1 MTGVCD
7 RGGLGRGG
15 WDLGGVGR
23 EYLDRIGGYNCG
35 KSSVLGRFRM
45 VSRSVEVF
53 VAVKRAK
60 RVLGGRD

>member
-23 EYLDRIGGYNCG
+23 EYRGYNCG